1 VKLIVGLGNPGKKY
15 EKTRHNVGFMVTF
28 ELVGELSSEAPAH
41 YKLTPEEKFGG
52 ELYGI
57 PYQTVEVLVFRPSTF
72 MNESGSAVQEITSFY
87 KIDLAQDLLIIHDE
101 VDLPLGVIRST
112 SESSAAGHKGVQDII
127 NKLGTSK
134 FHRIRIGIDSRAS
147 RTEKPTENFVLENFT
162 ASEQNILEEEIFP
175 DVIAE
180 IKKFLDN
187 KK

>member
-72 MNESGSAVQEITSFY
+72 MFR
-87 KIDLAQDLLIIHDE
+87 K
-101 VDLPLGVIRST
+101 
-112 SESSAAGHKGVQDII
+112 
-127 NKLGTSK
+127 
-134 FHRIRIGIDSRAS
+134 
-147 RTEKPTENFVLENFT
+147 
-162 ASEQNILEEEIFP
+162 
-175 DVIAE
+175 
-180 IKKFLDN
+180 
-187 KK
+187 